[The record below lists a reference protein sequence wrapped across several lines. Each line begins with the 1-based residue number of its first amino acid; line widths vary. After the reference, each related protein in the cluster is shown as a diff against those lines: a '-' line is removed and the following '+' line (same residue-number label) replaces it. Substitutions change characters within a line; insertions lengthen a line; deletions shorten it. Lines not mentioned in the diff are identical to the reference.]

1 MKHRMAKWVTERW
14 GENWQYRQEVRFLAY
29 GGFAVLLFFLL
40 LGQLVPQTYEIQI
53 GRLSQET
60 LRSPVQMIDP
70 KATEEARQKAENNV
84 PPQYVRDAAVMESQV
99 KRLDQEFDR
108 IAAVTQDDQLSTQQ
122 KAEQLAEVL
131 TLARLDEKDF
141 RQLAKLTPERL
152 NALRS
157 IARSTVIFVLNAGVQ
172 EGNAYL
178 QESRAKIQE
187 QVKAFDLTEWEA
199 HLVVELASASIR
211 PNILYDPEA
220 TRRLKEEA
228 RNQVEPVMIEK
239 GEPLVQAGQL
249 ITREV
254 YERLEMVG
262 LVRDPGQSTVYHLA
276 AAGFLVLLLLALAA
290 FLKQYPSPIQK
301 GNKPLLLYLS
311 ILLLNAVVLKIFA
324 AFQVL
329 GYPYIG
335 FGAPATLGV
344 MLILLLLGRGLAVF
358 AAIVTAILASVFL
371 NTDSGEVFDF
381 RYGFVTFVSSIA
393 SLYVLSQVSQ
403 RSAIFKAGLY
413 ASTAS
418 LLSITAVLFLQ
429 PGTSLREWVYA
440 AAFGL
445 AAGLLAS
452 ILTIGLMP
460 LFEAVFGYLS
470 AVKLIELSNPNQ
482 PLLKRL
488 LIEAPGTY
496 HHSMMV
502 ANLSEAAAEA
512 IGANGL
518 LAKVGSYYHDVGK
531 MKRPAFFVENQLNQE
546 NPHDKISPYLSKT
559 IILAHPYDG
568 VKMLKEAGIPKVIQD
583 FAEQHHGTT
592 LLKYFYHKAKQM
604 ADGSEVLEEDYRYPG
619 PKAQTRET
627 AIVGICDS
635 VEAAVRSMTKLDPG
649 RIEQLVRKIIKER
662 LDDGQFDECDLTLK
676 DLERVAEAICERLNG
691 VFHPRIE
698 YPEMQKERKK
708 A

>member
-1 MKHRMAKWVTERW
+1 MKHRIAKWIERW
-14 GENWQYRQEVRFLAY
+14 GENWQYRQEIRFLAY
-29 GGFAVLLFFLL
+29 AGFAVLLFALL
-40 LGQLVPQTYEIQI
+40 LGDLIPQTYEVQI

-60 LRSPVQMIDP
+60 LRSPVQMIDL
-70 KATEEARQKAENNV
+70 KATEAAKKKAEDNV
-84 PPQYVRDAAVMESQV
+84 PPQYVRDATVLETQV
-99 KRLDQEFDR
+99 QKLDEEFVR
-108 IAAVTQDDQLSTQQ
+108 IARITQDEQLSGPE
-122 KAEQLAEVL
+122 KVEQLSEVL
-131 TLARLDEKDF
+131 TLTRLDEEDL
-141 RQLAKLTPERL
+141 RQLANLNPDRL
-152 NALRS
+152 NTLRS
-157 IARSTVIFVLNAGVQ
+157 IARSAVIFVLNSGVE

-178 QESRAKIQE
+178 QESRSQIQE
-187 QVKAFDLTEWEA
+187 QVKAFDLTEREA
-199 HLVVELASASIR
+199 RLVVELATASIR
-211 PNILYDPEA
+211 PNVLYDPEA

-249 ITREV
+249 ITRDV

-262 LVRDPGQSTVYHLA
+262 LVRDPAQSTVYYLA
-276 AAGFLVLLLLALAA
+276 SAGFLMLLLLGLVG
-290 FLKQYPSPIQK
+290 FLRQYPSSIQK
-301 GNKPLLLYLS
+301 SNQPLLLYLS
-311 ILLLNAVVLKIFA
+311 ILLLNAVVLKVFA
-324 AFQVL
+324 AVQVL
-329 GYPYIG
+329 GYPQIG
-335 FGAPATLGV
+335 FAAPAILGV
-344 MLILLLLGRGLAVF
+344 MLVLLLLGRGLAIF
-358 AAIVTAILASVFL
+358 AAFVTAILASVFL
-371 NTDSGEVFDF
+371 NNDPGELFDF
-381 RYGFVTFVSSIA
+381 RYGFVVFFSSIA

-403 RSAIFKAGLY
+403 RSAIFKAGMY
-413 ASTAS
+413 ASLAN
-418 LLSITAVLFLQ
+418 LLSISAILFLL
-429 PGTSLREWVYA
+429 PGTTLREWIYA
-440 AAFGL
+440 AGYGL
-445 AAGLLAS
+445 VAGLLAS

-460 LFEAVFGYLS
+460 VFESVFGYLS

-546 NPHDKISPYLSKT
+546 NPHDKISPNLSKR

-568 VKMLKEAGIPKVIQD
+568 VKMLKEAGVPKVIRD

-592 LLKYFYHKAKQM
+592 LLKYFYHKAQEQE
-604 ADGSEVLEEDYRYPG
+604 DGSEVLEEDFRYPG

-662 LDDGQFDECDLTLK
+662 LDDGQFDECDLTLR